1 MLFLQIYIRIKDD
14 EWNIYRRF
22 AQFYELH
29 KHLKKKDPIIK
40 SFEFPQKKTFG
51 YKVTLPAIFLSYISM
66 KILSCKVD
74 AEVYDLIFD

>member
-29 KHLKKKDPIIK
+29 KQLRKKDPIIK
-40 SFEFPQKKTFG
+40 SFDFPQKKTFG
-51 YKVTLPAIFLSYISM
+51 YKVILPALF
-66 KILSCKVD
+66 
-74 AEVYDLIFD
+74 